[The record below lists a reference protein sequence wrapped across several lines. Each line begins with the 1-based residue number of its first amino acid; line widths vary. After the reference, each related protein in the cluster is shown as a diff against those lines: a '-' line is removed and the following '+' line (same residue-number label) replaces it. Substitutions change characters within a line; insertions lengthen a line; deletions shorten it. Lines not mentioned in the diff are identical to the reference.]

1 MEPVITD
8 TMRFSGRTRRNAY
21 WQQRRRLANATAS
34 HCSRRPEEAHDADS
48 QLWEAFEYV
57 TRRKPSGLQRPAVR
71 P

>member
-1 MEPVITD
+1 MEAVITD
-8 TMRFSGRTRRNAY
+8 IMRFSGRTHRNAY
-21 WQQRRRLANATAS
+21 SQQRHRLANATATR
-34 HCSRRPEEAHDADS
+34 CSRRSEEARGADS